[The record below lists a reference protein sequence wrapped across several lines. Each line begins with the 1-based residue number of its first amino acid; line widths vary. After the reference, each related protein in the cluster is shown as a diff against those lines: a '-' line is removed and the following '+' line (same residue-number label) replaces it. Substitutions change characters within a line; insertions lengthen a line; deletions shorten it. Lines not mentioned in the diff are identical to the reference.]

1 MTELYWRC
9 AENHKWL
16 VQNLLKSGTK
26 VNCVWEHDGSTP
38 IYIAA
43 KKGHKE
49 IVEMLLKEGADTS
62 KRTKK
67 GETPLQAAVQG
78 GFAEIVKMIIK
89 TGTTD
94 REDYEQSLKL
104 VANNPY
110 PKVIKLLL
118 KQYLVNSTVACRLLL
133 RRVLISAAEK
143 GYDEI
148 VDMIIR
154 HHGPGDEEV
163 LAKGVCIDVSCS
175 EWPCY
180 SS

>member
-1 MTELYWRC
+1 MACSESL
-9 AENHKWL
+9 EKWDQSQL
-16 VQNLLKSGTK
+16 R
-26 VNCVWEHDGSTP
+26 WEHDSSTP

-118 KQYLVNSTVACRLLL
+118 KQYLVNS
-133 RRVLISAAEK
+133 
-143 GYDEI
+143 
-148 VDMIIR
+148 
-154 HHGPGDEEV
+154 
-163 LAKGVCIDVSCS
+163 SCLPPSSS
-175 EWPCY
+175 E
-180 SS
+180 SVN